1 MMNKPDLR
9 SRLQA
14 MLDGNGKRPAGHSV
28 TLREYQDAQ
37 AFAQGCAAMIEESSF
52 VNDLGVNDR
61 YDDIEGLT
69 APSGALP
76 PLP

>member
-1 MMNKPDLR
+1 MNADLR
-9 SRLQA
+9 ARLQA
-14 MLDGNGKRPAGHSV
+14 MLDGKGKRPAGHSV

-37 AFAQGCAAMIEESSF
+37 AFAQGCAAMLEASSF
-52 VNDLGVNDR
+52 VDDFGVNDR
-61 YDDIEGLT
+61 DGDIEGLT